1 MDYLYDGVSLVEEV
15 DNGGNLIAR
24 YTSTRNLDEQLAQF
38 RSSTTSYYQCLITSQ
53 PRMYGY

>member
-38 RSSTTSYYQCLITSQ
+38 RSSTTSYYQRNISMHERY
-53 PRMYGY
+53 P